1 MTKKATLVVTA
12 MPNPNEMPSM
22 QEYLQ
27 SAMPLALGAGGTLV
41 KRVKVDQVIKGTPS
55 KVVVV
60 MDFDSADAITE
71 MFASEA
77 YAALLPVRDKGF
89 AELNILIA
97 SDM

>member
-27 SAMPLALGAGGTLV
+27 GAMPLALGAGGTLV